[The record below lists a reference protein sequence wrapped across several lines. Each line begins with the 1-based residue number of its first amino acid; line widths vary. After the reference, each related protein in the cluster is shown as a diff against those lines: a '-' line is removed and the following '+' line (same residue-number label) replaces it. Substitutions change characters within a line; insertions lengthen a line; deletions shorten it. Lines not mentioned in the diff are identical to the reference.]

1 MKIKEKIDKCVKEK
15 LVDFCNVLNI
25 PINKT
30 SKKKVSGGL
39 KFFHPS
45 IILCN
50 LLLLLTPQ
58 VLQGCSD
65 FCSEVI

>member
-1 MKIKEKIDKCVKEK
+1 MDGAVINLLILWFYNSWQEKQRAKIREKIDKCVKEK

-39 KFFHPS
+39 KFFHPC
-45 IILCN
+45 I
-50 LLLLLTPQ
+50 
-58 VLQGCSD
+58 
-65 FCSEVI
+65 E